1 MGQKPHSL
9 SKHYQPYLL
18 QMISSVLY
26 ILIIANHMIY
36 KSVVGQ
42 T

>member
-18 QMISSVLY
+18 QMISSVFYLFT
-26 ILIIANHMIY
+26 LVENQVY